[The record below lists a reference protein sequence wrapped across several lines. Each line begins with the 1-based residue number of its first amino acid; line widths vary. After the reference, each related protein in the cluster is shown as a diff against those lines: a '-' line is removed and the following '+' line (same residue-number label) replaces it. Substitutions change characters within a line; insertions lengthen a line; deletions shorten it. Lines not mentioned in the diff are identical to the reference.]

1 MLAPWLDLFDI
12 EFAADVRRELSQ
24 LHLPAATL
32 FLSPRDELPE
42 RIRGNRNPLPRC
54 RRKPQTR
61 SRIRPQRR
69 SQTCRYLGPYRCA
82 NYPSSRRT
90 SSPCHKSSSRCA
102 RQILAS
108 LVPLLL
114 FVTNRLSSVSATDS
128 VFAEIYR
135 GLIDRRS
142 VKALF

>member
-32 FLSPRDELPE
+32 FLPPRDELPE
-42 RIRGNRNPLPRC
+42 RIRRNRNPLPRG

-69 SQTCRYLGPYRCA
+69 S
-82 NYPSSRRT
+82 
-90 SSPCHKSSSRCA
+90 
-102 RQILAS
+102 
-108 LVPLLL
+108 
-114 FVTNRLSSVSATDS
+114 
-128 VFAEIYR
+128 
-135 GLIDRRS
+135 
-142 VKALF
+142 